1 MKHIAV
7 RSVAAHILALLHHL
21 DFCRCRFDRKILAV
35 CGIDDAAHD
44 NLKATGCSLVIVAVI
59 AVVDGD
65 KANAH
70 ERKSAFEIIARLDV
84 ITRKAGK
91 IFDADQVDLP
101 VPDFLHHR
109 RELRTMKICPGIAII
124 RELKPRIFGKH
135 RMLVKVAVDEH
146 TLVADAV
153 TLSLVAGT
161 GIFISHRE
169 ADVDADCV
177 VFAHLHRPLY
187 FFDTLDGQL
196 VDVAV
201 LHNQLHSAA
210 LMDFDQF
217 NRLVY

>member
-1 MKHIAV
+1 MPCFIIW
-7 RSVAAHILALLHHL
+7 ILAV
-21 DFCRCRFDRKILAV
+21 DRKILAV
-35 CGIDDAAHD
+35 CGIDNAAHD
-44 NLKATGCSLVIVAVI
+44 NLKTAGCSLVIVAVI

-70 ERKSAFEIIARLDV
+70 EREGAFEIIARLNV
-84 ITRKAGK
+84 ITREAGK

-124 RELKPRIFGKH
+124 RELKPRIFGKR
-135 RMLVKVAVDEH
+135 RMIVKVVVDEH

-153 TLSLVAGT
+153 SAA

-177 VFAHLHRPLY
+177 VFVHLHRLLN
-187 FFDTLDGQL
+187 FFDTLNGQL
-196 VDVAV
+196 VDVTI
-201 LHNQLHSAA
+201 LHDQLHSAA

>member
-70 ERKSAFEIIARLDV
+70 ERESAFEIIARLDV

-109 RELRTMKICPGIAII
+109 RELRTMKICPGIAVI
-124 RELKPRIFGKH
+124 RELKPRIF
-135 RMLVKVAVDEH
+135 
-146 TLVADAV
+146 
-153 TLSLVAGT
+153 
-161 GIFISHRE
+161 
-169 ADVDADCV
+169 
-177 VFAHLHRPLY
+177 
-187 FFDTLDGQL
+187 
-196 VDVAV
+196 
-201 LHNQLHSAA
+201 
-210 LMDFDQF
+210 
-217 NRLVY
+217 